1 MAAVA
6 QQYYEDAAQNEQ
18 MGEDEGVSTISL
30 SFWRSRMIKITIVL
44 FKPRDV
50 ACAATLN
57 DFCCSSF
64 WGVDGSDR

>member
-30 SFWRSRMIKITIVL
+30 SFWRSRMIKIPL
-44 FKPRDV
+44 Y
-50 ACAATLN
+50 
-57 DFCCSSF
+57 
-64 WGVDGSDR
+64 DRFIQTPGRCLRCHPE